1 MTRMPVMSWMKSA
14 SGPEWIPN
22 VKLDSNKV
30 KWDDESGSYDDVESE
45 NEEDFLTRLRKSL
58 GVNPK

>member
-1 MTRMPVMSWMKSA
+1 MSWMKSA